1 MRHWRTLLVGVGLS
15 SLLGCTGMTS
25 SECELADWQAVGF
38 EDGSLGHSADVFAR
52 HRKGCAKHDV
62 APDFTAYRAGR
73 DAGLREYCQPAR
85 GFREGARGA
94 EYLGVCPPELE
105 DAFFERYEEGRA
117 LYELEYAVRSTH
129 QKLTYK
135 QQRIKDIEIR
145 LAENLAATLASD
157 TPGEE
162 RARLLVETRQL
173 TEERLTLTGDVE
185 RLEREL
191 RLKEDQLS
199 DHRAQMMTRL

>member
-38 EDGSLGHSADVFAR
+38 EDGSLGHSADMFSR
-52 HRKGCAKHDV
+52 HRKGCAKHEV
-62 APDFTAYRAGR
+62 APDFTAYRLGR
-73 DAGLREYCQPAR
+73 EAGLREYCQPSR

-94 EYLGVCPPELE
+94 EYLGVCPPTLE
-105 DAFFERYEEGRA
+105 EAFFERYEEGRA

-129 QKLTYK
+129 QKLTHK

-145 LAENLAATLASD
+145 LAEALAATLAD
-157 TPGEE
+157 GTPGEE

-173 TEERLTLTGDVE
+173 TEERLALNREVE

-191 RLKEDQLS
+191 RMREDQLS